1 MTKENAPRARPVSIA
16 QPGHYTLEGEITF
29 VDLMPPL
36 GEEAARIRLSLGPA
50 KILDL
55 PLSNSALVSLSHSL
69 IPKFPPAG
77 WRRTET
83 K

>member
-1 MTKENAPRARPVSIA
+1 MTEQPRRARRLSIDKT
-16 QPGHYTLEGEITF
+16 GHYTLAGDLTF

-55 PLSNSALVSLSHSL
+55 PLSHNALAALSHAL
-69 IPKFPPAG
+69 IPKFPPPG
-77 WRRTET
+77 WR
-83 K
+83 KID